1 MSPSPS
7 NPSDV
12 VPEANPE
19 QEELPA
25 SLAAHY
31 DRLDKL
37 VQRAHGTFMRELP
50 ELLKSHRGQ
59 WVAYHG
65 DQRLGFNRDDVK
77 LIKEWHARGVP
88 QGELGIFLVVPDI
101 PDDDI
106 EWFGVD

>member
-1 MSPSPS
+1 MSSNSS
-7 NPSDV
+7 NPTDV

-37 VQRAHGTFMRELP
+37 IQRAHGTFLRELP

-59 WVAYHG
+59 YVAYHG
-65 DQRLGFNRDDVK
+65 DQRLGFNRDSTK
-77 LIKEWHARGVP
+77 LIKQWHARGVP
-88 QGELGIFLVVPDI
+88 QGELGIFLVRPEI